1 MDYSKYTLS
10 LQEKAKLFIVSI
22 GICGLVSWL
31 FFDHWFG
38 LLACPIFFGLACKR
52 EADRKKIERMMELED
67 QFQNAIQ
74 SVSGGLLAG
83 YSMENAWKEAYKE
96 MLLLYGENSHICRE
110 LKEINHQAALNV
122 PIEVMVEDLGKRS
135 GVEDIENFA
144 QIFRFAK
151 RGGGNFVKIIHTTAT
166 HMQEKT
172 EVRQEIEVL
181 VTSKKL
187 EQKIMNLMPLGI
199 LAYLKITSRD
209 FLSAIYGNVFG
220 ICFMSICL
228 GVYAGALVLAEKIL
242 KIEV

>member
-1 MDYSKYTLS
+1 MDYSKYILS
-10 LQEKAKLFIVSI
+10 LREKAKLFTVSI
-22 GICGLVSWL
+22 GICALVSWL

-38 LLACPIFFGLACKR
+38 LLVFPIVFGVVCIR
-52 EADRKKIERMMELED
+52 ETGRKKKERMMELED

-96 MLLLYGENSHICRE
+96 MILLYGENSYICRE

-151 RGGGNFVKIIHTTAT
+151 RGGGNFVKIIHTTVV

-172 EVRQEIEVL
+172 EVRQDIEVL
-181 VTSKKL
+181 VASKKL
-187 EQKIMNLMPLGI
+187 EQNIMNLMPLGI
-199 LAYLKITSRD
+199 LAYLKISSGD
-209 FLSAIYGNVFG
+209 LLSAIYGNAFG
-220 ICFMSICL
+220 VCFMSICL
-228 GVYAGALVLAEKIL
+228 GIYVGALILAEKIL